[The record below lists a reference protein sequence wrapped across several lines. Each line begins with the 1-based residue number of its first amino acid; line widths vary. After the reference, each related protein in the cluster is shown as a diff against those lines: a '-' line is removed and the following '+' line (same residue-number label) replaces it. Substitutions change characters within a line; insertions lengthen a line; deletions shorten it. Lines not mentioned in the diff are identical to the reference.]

1 MQQLVTQVLLPMI
14 LALVMLGIGMA
25 LQPADFRRVLLKPRA
40 SVLGLVL
47 QLLFLPCLALLL
59 VWWLPLSPVAAAGL
73 FLVSLCPGGATSNLF
88 ALIARGDAA
97 LSVTLTGV
105 TSLLAPLTLPL
116 LFVAYLQVNPLDTG
130 NFDLPLWPAI
140 QQLAMVT
147 LIPVTLGMLIRSW
160 FPGWALK
167 LQPGL
172 RRLSTL
178 AMLLIVVS
186 LLATH
191 LHLMDRIISIE
202 GLAILLLSTTA
213 LLGGYLI
220 AGKAGLMER
229 ERRTLG
235 IEVGVQNAGT
245 AIMVALSIL
254 HEPALALVPLMYGIL
269 MNLPAFTFVAWLHR
283 KDMQEVRLGLSGEIN
298 EGV

>member
-25 LQPADFRRVLLKPRA
+25 LQPADFRRILLKPKA
-40 SVLGLVL
+40 SILGLFL

-59 VWWLPLSPVAAAGL
+59 VGLLPLSPLAAAGL

-88 ALIARGDAA
+88 SLIARGDAA

-105 TSLLAPLTLPL
+105 TSLLTPLTLPL
-116 LFVAYLQVNPLDTG
+116 LFLAYLQMNPLDSG
-130 NFDLPLWPAI
+130 HFQLPLWPAI

-147 LIPVTLGMLIRSW
+147 LIPVTLGMLIRFW
-160 FPGWALK
+160 FPAWALRF
-167 LQPGL
+167 QPGL

-178 AMLLIVVS
+178 AMLLIVIS

-191 LHLMDRIISIE
+191 LHLLERILSTE
-202 GLAILLLSTTA
+202 GLAILLLSA
-213 LLGGYLI
+213 SAILGGYWI
-220 AGKAGLMER
+220 ARKAGLNER
-229 ERRTLG
+229 EQRTLG
-235 IEVGVQNAGT
+235 LEVGVQNAGT

-269 MNLPAFTFVAWLHR
+269 MNLPAFTFVAWLNR
-283 KDMQEVRLGLSGEIN
+283 KNQQEGRTALAGEMN